1 MAATFYIKQNDTAPS
16 IEVILTDSAGK
27 AKSLANVANVKFNMQ
42 DENGN
47 LVVDHGT
54 GYTTTPAARGIVGYV
69 WQNGDTANEGLHKA
83 EFVITYTNDQVETFP
98 NTGYINVIVKGD
110 LA

>member
-27 AKSLANVANVKFNMQ
+27 AKSLADVDNVKFNMQ

-47 LVVDHGT
+47 LIIDHGA
-54 GYTTTPAARGIVGYV
+54 GYTTTPLGRGIVGYA
-69 WQNGDTANEGLHKA
+69 WQDGDTANEGMHKA
-83 EFVITYTNDQVETFP
+83 EFVITYTNGQVETFP
-98 NTGYINVIVKGD
+98 NTSYINVIVKAD